1 MRQLNKKRFGKN
13 DLLLIGGLIAAAVV
27 LFLIRGIFRGTA
39 GAYVEVTV
47 NGDVYGTYALKE
59 DQEVLIR
66 QNGRVTNT
74 LTIKDGKADMTDAD
88 CPDLLCVHQRAI
100 DKEDETIVCLPN
112 KVVVKVVGAKQKSD
126 LDSVAG

>member
-1 MRQLNKKRFGKN
+1 
-13 DLLLIGGLIAAAVV
+13 
-27 LFLIRGIFRGTA
+27 
-39 GAYVEVTV
+39 
-47 NGDVYGTYALKE
+47 
-59 DQEVLIR
+59 
-66 QNGRVTNT
+66 
-74 LTIKDGKADMTDAD
+74 MTDAD